1 MDNKNGDPIEGV
13 IVTLVLGGREI
24 AKTTTGPDGKY
35 SFETKVAPGIYNLVA
50 EKDGVTMTVKV
61 TVVNKDVTVG
71 TITMP
76 EGKTNSVV
84 EAKSDDPS
92 KNVEA
97 EVGNLDQIF
106 KADEG
111 KAAYTTEDKGVVDG
125 GGSVEIKLTVTKTDA
140 AAANEIKKQLTGSAE
155 RGPEAPS
162 PQDAQSQPAPTGR
175 QETIPAAL

>member
-1 MDNKNGDPIEGV
+1 M
-13 IVTLVLGGREI
+13 TLVLGGREI

-35 SFETKVAPGIYNLVA
+35 SFTDVAPGIYNLVA

-61 TVVNKDVTVG
+61 TVINKDVTVG

-76 EGKTNSVV
+76 EGRTNFVAEV
-84 EAKSDDPS
+84 KSDDPS

-140 AAANEIKKQLTGSAE
+140 AAADEIKKQLTGSAE